1 LLLKLR
7 CSTRWPEQ
15 QFQPR
20 DPIESWTLLCLH
32 QELRSRLVLR
42 LPLPPPA
49 SQLRKPAH
57 AKRSTDRLQSWA
69 AVLPCGL
76 RDLRLLAKDQL
87 EGRVQVN
94 RVRVKHL
101 LQEYLPLVHTNH
113 RYQPVAYAAVA
124 HETRAAWPQIL
135 VAPKLPV
142 QEFRAA
148 GK

>member
-1 LLLKLR
+1 MISLSADLR
-7 CSTRWPEQ
+7 SSTVVS
-15 QFQPR
+15 
-20 DPIESWTLLCLH
+20 SWTLLCLH

-42 LPLPPPA
+42 WPLPPPA
-49 SQLRKPAH
+49 SQLRKLAH

-87 EGRVQVN
+87 EGRRVQVSQ
-94 RVRVKHL
+94 VRAKRL